1 MNTSMHNI
9 STTRHISTGFTLIE
23 LLVVISIIGLLS
35 SVVLAAVN
43 GARAKGAVGAGQ
55 KFDQYTHTAFYD
67 DLVLSWDFNNDSG
80 SPVKDLSGNG
90 NNLFLSLATLDTS
103 PNVFSVGKVITLDES
118 AAFQKQASLP
128 SMNKIPTGDFSISFW
143 VYPTSAQQTTFLRYG
158 YSLSVPQ
165 TWRVGIFNSGLAL
178 NFSSGSIQ
186 RTATVGAVQ
195 PNQWYQV
202 TAVCQSTKIGLY
214 INGRR
219 TGTTDTVAG
228 CGFSPNSIPLDL
240 GKDLGNPG
248 GVQYHL
254 DNVRI
259 YARALPL
266 SFIQEQYAQESL
278 EARPLAQD
286 ASVPHN

>member
-1 MNTSMHNI
+1 MHSI
-9 STTRHISTGFTLIE
+9 SATRRLSKGFTLIE

-80 SPVKDLSGNG
+80 STVQDVSGNG
-90 NNLFLSLATLDTS
+90 NNLLLSFATLDTT
-103 PNVFSVGKVITLDES
+103 PNPFATGKVITLDQS
-118 AAFQKQASLP
+118 ASPFSKTAVLP
-128 SMNKIPTGDFSISFW
+128 SPMKRSPSGDFSVSFW
-143 VYPTSAQQTTFLRYG
+143 VYPTSAQQTTFLTYG
-158 YSLSVPQ
+158 YSAALAQ
-165 TWRVGIFNSGLAL
+165 TWRIGVFSAGGSLSF
-178 NFSSGSIQ
+178 NFSTGSTPLTV
-186 RTATVGAVQ
+186 TAGTLQ
-195 PNQWYQV
+195 PNQWHHV
-202 TAVCQSTKIGLY
+202 AAVCTSAKMGIY
-214 INGRR
+214 INGKL
-219 TGTTDTVAG
+219 TGTTDAATG
-228 CGFSPNSIPLDL
+228 CGFAANRSLTL
-240 GKDLGNPG
+240 GADNGSLE
-248 GVQYHL
+248 YHL

-266 SFIQEQYAQESL
+266 SFIQEQYARESL